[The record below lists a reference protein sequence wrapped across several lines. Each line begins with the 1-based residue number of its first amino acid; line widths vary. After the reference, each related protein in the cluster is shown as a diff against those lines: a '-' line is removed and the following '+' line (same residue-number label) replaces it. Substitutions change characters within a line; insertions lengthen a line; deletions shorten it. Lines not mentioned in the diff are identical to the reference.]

1 MAAGREGARI
11 DMLERRGPDEGVALG
26 ALILAVATLLALLIV
41 GLRLAAGGRAPA
53 PTPTPI
59 PAPTVAPTPT
69 PLPPTPTPVS
79 SPTAAPAGAT
89 PRIAGGRP
97 IVCLDP
103 GHGGADL
110 GNVRVE
116 NDKIVLQE
124 KDLTLEV
131 AKALADRLRADN
143 INVVMTR
150 TTDSEVNPH
159 NADVNGDGTVAPT
172 GGDAQTDQL
181 DDLQARVNICNAA
194 NANLLVSI
202 HFNSAENVHLAGY
215 EVWYN
220 DKRPFSDRSK
230 SFATIMHDELGKAF
244 AAAGYDANDRGI
256 GVEDHAV
263 TGPARPGKLVPS
275 NMPGAVVEGLFL
287 SNDGDAAFIQSGR
300 AVDAIVSAYEHA
312 ILRYFAEYPV

>member
-1 MAAGREGARI
+1 
-11 DMLERRGPDEGVALG
+11 MLDRRGPDEGVALG

-41 GLRLAAGGRAPA
+41 GLRLATGGRAPA

-59 PAPTVAPTPT
+59 PAPTAAPTPT
-69 PLPPTPTPVS
+69 LQPPTPTPIP
-79 SPTAAPAGAT
+79 SPPVAAT
-89 PRIAGGRP
+89 PQVAAGRP

-103 GHGGADL
+103 GHGGSDL

-116 NDKIVLQE
+116 DDKIVLQE

-131 AKALADRLRADN
+131 AKDLADRLRADN
-143 INVVMTR
+143 FNVVLTR
-150 TTDSEVNPH
+150 TTDTEVNPH
-159 NADVNGDGTVAPT
+159 NDDVNGDGTVAPT
-172 GGDAQTDQL
+172 DGDAQTDQL

-230 SFATIMHDELGKAF
+230 SFATIVHDELGKAF

-256 GVEDHAV
+256 GIEDHAV

-312 ILRYFAEYPV
+312 IQRYFAEYPV